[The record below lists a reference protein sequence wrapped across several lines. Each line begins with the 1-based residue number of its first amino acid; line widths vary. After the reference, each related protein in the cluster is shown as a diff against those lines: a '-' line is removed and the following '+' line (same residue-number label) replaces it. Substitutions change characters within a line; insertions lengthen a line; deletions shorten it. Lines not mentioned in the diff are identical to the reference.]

1 VRRMFGTRGLGHAL
15 LLAVVVSTAA
25 GAAERGQPE
34 IVGGSVAEDG
44 AWPWQVALVKAK
56 TKDNYDAFYCGG
68 SLINQQWVLTAAHCV
83 VDDHGRV
90 ETAGNIEVL
99 VGTNDL
105 KSGGQRVAV
114 ARVVAN
120 RDYDPKTVV
129 NDVALLELEEPVAIE
144 TIDVVSS
151 EEQEDR
157 VAPAGTDAVV
167 TGWGRTSVKPT
178 VFPRRLMQ
186 AEITTA
192 TLATCRKAHP
202 GETVNGTMICAGVP
216 SGRPDSCNGDSG
228 GPLVV
233 EARAGDYVL
242 LGAVSWGNAT
252 CDSWGVY
259 TRLPIYGDWIAN
271 KIDGDGARPSVPP
284 ALLRPVAGTVGG
296 APTFVW
302 NAVARATEYRL
313 VVRMASGRA
322 VEKSLRAAETGCGR
336 GLGTCRYEF
345 TAAIPDGRV
354 VWQVR
359 AVNKAGPGPFSD
371 PEDFRH
377 ADE

>member
-1 VRRMFGTRGLGHAL
+1 MRRMLGIRGLGHAL
-15 LLAVVVSTAA
+15 LLAVAVSSAA
-25 GAAERGQPE
+25 GAAERRPE

-105 KSGGQRVAV
+105 RRGGKRVAV
-114 ARVVAN
+114 ARVIAN

-129 NDVALLELEEPVAIE
+129 NDLALLELEEPVAIE
-144 TIDVVSS
+144 AIDVVSS
-151 EEQEDR
+151 EDQEDR
-157 VAPAGTDAVV
+157 VAPPGTDAVV

-202 GETVNGTMICAGVP
+202 RETVNGTMICAGVP

-252 CDSWGVY
+252 CDGWGVY
-259 TRLPIYGDWIAN
+259 TRLPIYGDWIAD

-284 ALLRPVAGTVGG
+284 ALLQPVAGKVAGE
-296 APTFVW
+296 PTFVW

-313 VVRMASGRA
+313 VVRLESGRA
-322 VEKSLRAAETGCGR
+322 VEKTVRAAEAGCGR
-336 GLGTCRYEF
+336 GLGTCRYTYE
-345 TAAIPDGRV
+345 AAIPDGRV

-359 AVNKAGPGPFSD
+359 AVNKAGPGPFSE